1 MIIGVGNVRS
11 KKLRRKLLVL
21 SSGLSGFLFTILIV
35 MLIFDFNHSNF
46 KLKKLV
52 KHIKKDENYLSVS
65 RYYNLDVKTTDDTI
79 TINISNDETNDTL
92 VGTLDNNILT
102 YTIPKKDKNI
112 LLKGKLLY
120 SVADAIGQVNGNDK
134 GYISSI
140 LGSLDYTKMN
150 IKRNGIEIYSDKE
163 NNIYKFKVNKKF
175 ELGSVADVYFN
186 TDDFVVFKDKL
197 VSDGYAQSAKGNL
210 IFYKI
215 EDNGKKIIYFGEPEE
230 LTSRTYNSLLSLIEV
245 MYDKDTAD
253 LFGKAF
259 KSIKTGQFNNF
270 NMIANYEAT
279 EDEVIYNKLLD
290 NYKILKLEI
299 SN

>member
-1 MIIGVGNVRS
+1 MRS
-11 KKLRRKLLVL
+11 KRLRRKLLVL

-245 MYDKDTAD
+245 MYDKDTSN
-253 LFGKAF
+253 LFS
-259 KSIKTGQFNNF
+259 KSYKKIENGTFNNLVLT
-270 NMIANYEAT
+270 ANYVPVEG
-279 EDEVIYNKLLD
+279 EIIYNKLLED
-290 NYKILKLEI
+290 YKILKLEI
-299 SN
+299 N